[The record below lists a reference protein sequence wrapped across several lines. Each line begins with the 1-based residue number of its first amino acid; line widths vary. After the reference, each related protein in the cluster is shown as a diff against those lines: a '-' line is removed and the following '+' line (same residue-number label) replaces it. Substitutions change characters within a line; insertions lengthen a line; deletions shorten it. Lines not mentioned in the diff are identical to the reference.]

1 MKFVIDLNRRRTK
14 MANPTIDE
22 SEYEEFVR
30 THEFQ
35 LILNNIP
42 KHFYRRLYEKMKFE
56 IFDSGQYFQLCP
68 IDDEDEIE
76 FNSERKY
83 YLSTLEETILDPET
97 DGNVIFLIDHAWTYR
112 IKDARPNLLTIPGL
126 YERMSALMNIDT
138 ENKDEGIELIL
149 QRMWKYNQTY
159 TLTSSQINPEQD
171 CEEAYEPYW
180 YIMDE
185 LGSSIRHSSTHANV
199 HCTSFFFGPSQTMF
213 TIFYPIVRID
223 EPYTEIFRNY
233 VYDNHESV
241 ERQIRL
247 LPWNN
252 LDTRKKFL
260 RNLYQEFSDDLFKKP
275 LENRVDI
282 YNKCHQGDLHDL
294 EQDLSAIKIHD
305 NKYIWKVFTDHE
317 LVKQYLNDQHYELVE
332 NPLEAEILFMMHPL
346 QDFRQESLKGKLI
359 NQFPFENIV
368 TNKELLSL
376 IARRWKTLFGYEQEI

>member
-1 MKFVIDLNRRRTK
+1 

-368 TNKELLSL
+368 TNKELLS
-376 IARRWKTLFGYEQEI
+376 